1 MINVPNNQ
9 SSSIMQIDL
18 KIYSI
23 NQNIH
28 GIIRDNF
35 ESLKL
40 KNIPTKQ
47 PVSTRQFYINILINI
62 FSLII
67 SKIPNN
73 KIVEIVGKI
82 YDFLFQDNINI

>member
-1 MINVPNNQ
+1 MLNRKISPRMINVPNNQ

-40 KNIPTKQ
+40 KNIPTKMLEA
-47 PVSTRQFYINILINI
+47 V
-62 FSLII
+62 
-67 SKIPNN
+67 K
-73 KIVEIVGKI
+73 
-82 YDFLFQDNINI
+82 